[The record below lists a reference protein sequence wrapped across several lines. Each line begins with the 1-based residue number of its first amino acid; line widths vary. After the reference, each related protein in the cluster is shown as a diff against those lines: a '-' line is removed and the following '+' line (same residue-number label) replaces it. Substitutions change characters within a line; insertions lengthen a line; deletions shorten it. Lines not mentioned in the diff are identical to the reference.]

1 MVSHAPRVR
10 SHDCPIAEAEFHQL
24 IEDIWKDDRD
34 FWWHELMKEAD
45 DKCKNIGGQWRTQK
59 FLEGVLDTKDRVLI
73 IYFTNKYDNC
83 SVFITMLS

>member
-59 FLEGVLDTKDRVLI
+59 FLEGVLDTEFLK
-73 IYFTNKYDNC
+73 
-83 SVFITMLS
+83 FILLANMVSSMFLLQF